1 MSNLSIGP
9 FDLVNPIGKGS
20 MGVVWKAIHRELGQ
34 PVAIKVLTALGA
46 QDENFRQSFTN
57 EVRAVARLHHPS
69 IIRIF
74 DYGITTQELCDASQG
89 EIVAGSQYYTME
101 LATGGTLPKPTSPL
115 PWLQMRFLLLELL
128 DALAH
133 AHARNVIHRD
143 IKPGNI
149 LLMHDGD
156 FSRVML
162 SDFGIAKAIGTK
174 ELPDGTVAGTP
185 RYMAPEQIL
194 NLTRDQGP
202 WTDLY
207 SIGCLAYL
215 FATGKRIFT
224 EAKARE
230 VLRCHLYETPEPV
243 TGPHLPEG
251 FQGWLSKM
259 LAKKV
264 YDRFEYASEAAWE
277 LVCLPDPVCNE
288 PVVQKDAHA
297 IIAVPEMPSSTQA
310 APQSIQDSKDSAAS
324 NEALE
329 DIDSNAECFGGA
341 PQESADSGDREPSL
355 IDPELSI
362 SDFPKLNPT
371 DRDPSLFDPAL
382 SIADLPGADDNPNE
396 PSLIDLEDDMS
407 QCIPKCDDN
416 SAPPRLQT
424 LEMPA
429 DSEVQDIQGVQPVP
443 DSAEADPIEPSSSSI
458 FRTLYQPDQI
468 SLQIAKQN
476 NDIQDIAEDLLADM
490 GETIRMN
497 AKDIEKVLA
506 DQAEKEAH
514 DAKSESKA
522 HTKHDLSTLAEVY
535 RQRQSMPKIIY
546 ENKQVVPAP
555 KTWRRES
562 FEDDFGQM
570 LGAGLGLW
578 GLRPIPMVGRE
589 HERDVIYD
597 ALLNTRSDRNIR
609 CILLDGP
616 RGTGKSRIIEWM
628 TQRAHELSIAHTLKA
643 QHYEDHL
650 NAPGIARAMMFYLSC
665 QGLPRHEALD
675 RIKAFLEEHPLKE
688 EHDDALPMLELM
700 ELQDDPQHPV
710 PQIHFATVD
719 EQYAVLA
726 RFLKRICHDR
736 AAVLWLDDVHYSTYS
751 MAFVEYML
759 DQPQG
764 DIPLLILAT
773 SRSEDLEKDSHQAY
787 VYEHLRQHQNVTRM
801 EIQPLDAKTH
811 LELVHQLIGL
821 DEELCQQVAQRTSGM
836 PLFAIQLVGDW
847 VERGLLVPGPS
858 GFTIK
863 EGASVALP
871 DSLHELWIDR
881 IRLIFR
887 DSKQISSIFEQLE
900 IAACLGT
907 LFDADEWRITCEIA
921 ELGSNLKTLECM
933 LAHQLFEV
941 RYPTIRFTH
950 ELLRE
955 SLIRYTKENGR
966 FKRHH
971 MLCAEMLESYFSE
984 SLTFYHERRAEHLLA
999 AKAYEACIEPLL
1011 HAATL
1016 RRQRSEFDA
1025 AHALYKKREFCLD
1038 QCNADENSPIRALGW
1053 LGEADTWLQQTN
1065 LEAAEPLIHKAA
1077 ELGTRTKSP
1086 VIRAIANKEYGILLH
1101 YRNNIAESI
1110 DALMT
1115 SLAAFNEIGERRRAA
1130 YQSDRAET
1138 LWLIGRIC
1146 DTRHELELARVYLQ
1160 QAIEIQTQL
1169 NDNYGLA
1176 RSYNTLG
1183 NTLQHGGFYEE
1194 ARQSLE
1200 YALQIFKKMGF
1211 RTHLAHCLIDI
1222 GEIYRLGYGMPDE
1235 AESYYKKAL
1244 DVYHELNTSDNGK
1257 TVIIINLVLLM
1268 LAKQRFTEAKALIL
1282 NEIERIEQNGQD
1294 FDLNW
1299 LYAELLPC
1307 CASSFDWPTFED
1319 VLTRLEHSL
1328 DASMVVDN
1336 DILYCTEM
1344 AWQMSGRLAPADLI
1358 QRCRNIAIQQAL
1370 KLNDAA
1376 ALTRMKYDG

>member
-1 MSNLSIGP
+1 MSLSIGP
-9 FDLVNPIGKGS
+9 FDLVKPIGKGS
-20 MGVVWKAIHRELGQ
+20 VGVVWKAIHRELGQ
-34 PVAIKVLTALGA
+34 PVAIKVLTTLGA

-74 DYGITTQELCDASQG
+74 DYGITTDELSEATHG

-143 IKPGNI
+143 IKPNNI
-149 LLMHDGD
+149 LLMHDGEA
-156 FSRVML
+156 SRVML
-162 SDFGIAKAIGTK
+162 TDFGIAKAIGTK
-174 ELPDGTVAGTP
+174 DLPDGTVAGTP

-215 FATGKRIFT
+215 FATGKRIFPH
-224 EAKARE
+224 AKARE
-230 VLRCHLYETPEPV
+230 VLRCHLYETPDPV
-243 TGPHLPEG
+243 TGAHLPEG
-251 FQGWLSKM
+251 FQNWLSKM

-277 LVCLPDPVCNE
+277 LVCLPDPVVND
-288 PVVQKDAHA
+288 PISDDHDAKA
-297 IIAVPEMPSSTQA
+297 SVSVPEHAKTENENENDNN
-310 APQSIQDSKDSAAS
+310 APQAQDACTHDDKPQDD
-324 NEALE
+324 ALD
-329 DIDSNAECFGGA
+329 DIDSNAECFG
-341 PQESADSGDREPSL
+341 ETCPS
-355 IDPELSI
+355 DDDTPE
-362 SDFPKLNPT
+362 
-371 DRDPSLFDPAL
+371 RDPSLFDPSKESL
-382 SIADLPGADDNPNE
+382 SDFAAADDAE
-396 PSLIDLEDDMS
+396 PSLIDLEDDLS
-407 QCIPKCDDN
+407 QSIPNSDDLAQD
-416 SAPPRLQT
+416 SAHDEPHLPTVEFPQ
-424 LEMPA
+424 
-429 DSEVQDIQGVQPVP
+429 DSHIHVSQNAL
-443 DSAEADPIEPSSSSI
+443 DSAENDPVAPSSSSI
-458 FRTLYQPDQI
+458 FKTLYQPDQI

-476 NDIQDIAEDLLADM
+476 SNIKDIAEDLLADM
-490 GETIRMN
+490 GETMRMD
-497 AKDIEKVLA
+497 AKDIEKVLISQQSA
-506 DQAEKEAH
+506 ASETQPHNAH
-514 DAKSESKA
+514 A
-522 HTKHDLSTLAEVY
+522 KHDLSTLAEVY
-535 RQRQSMPKIIY
+535 RQRQNLPKIIY
-546 ENKQVVPAP
+546 ENKQIVPAP

-562 FEDDFGQM
+562 FEDQAGQM

-597 ALLNTRSDRNIR
+597 ALIHTRSDRTVR
-609 CILLDGP
+609 CIILDGP
-616 RGTGKSRIIEWM
+616 RGTGKSRTIEWM

-665 QGLPRHEALD
+665 QNLPRHEALE
-675 RIKAFLEEHPLKE
+675 RIQAFLAEHPLEE

-700 ELQDDPQHPV
+700 ELQDDPQNPV
-710 PQIHFATVD
+710 PKIHFATLE
-719 EQYAVLA
+719 EQYDVLA

-736 AAVLWLDDVHYSTYS
+736 AAVLWLDDVHYSAYS
-751 MAFVEYML
+751 LAFVEYML
-759 DQPQG
+759 TMHPDG
-764 DIPLLILAT
+764 IPLLILAT
-773 SRSEDLEKDSHQAY
+773 SRSEDLEKDTRQAQL
-787 VYEHLRQHQNVTRM
+787 YESLLQHQNVTQM
-801 EIQPLDAKTH
+801 AIQPLDPETH
-811 LELVHQLIGL
+811 LKLVHQLIGL
-821 DEELCQQVAQRTSGM
+821 DDELCQQVAQRTSGM

-847 VERGLLVPGPS
+847 VERGLLVPGPT
-858 GFTIK
+858 GFKIK
-863 EGASVALP
+863 DGASVALP

-881 IRLIFR
+881 LKLIFR

-907 LFDADEWRITCEIA
+907 QFDADEWRITCEIA

-966 FKRHH
+966 FKHNH

-984 SLTFYHERRAEHLLA
+984 VLTFYHERRAEHLIA
-999 AKAYEACIEPLL
+999 AKAYEACIDPLL
-1011 HAATL
+1011 QAATL

-1038 QCNADENSPIRALGW
+1038 QCQADENSPIRALGW

-1065 LEAAEPLIHKAA
+1065 LDAAEPLIHKAA
-1077 ELGTRTKSP
+1077 DLGARTKSP
-1086 VIRAIANKEYGILLH
+1086 VIRALANKEYGILLH

-1110 DALMT
+1110 DALMNA
-1115 SLAAFNEIGERRRAA
+1115 LAAFNEIGERRKAA
-1130 YQSDRAET
+1130 YQADRAET

-1169 NDNYGLA
+1169 KDNYGLA
-1176 RSYNTLG
+1176 RAYNTLG
-1183 NTLQHGGFYEE
+1183 NTLQHGGFFEE

-1200 YALQIFKKMGF
+1200 YALQLFEKMGF
-1211 RTHLAHCLIDI
+1211 RIYIAHCLIDI
-1222 GEIYRLGYGMPDE
+1222 GEIYRLGYDMPDE
-1235 AESYYKKAL
+1235 AEAHYKKAL

-1268 LAKQRFTEAKALIL
+1268 LAKQRFAEAKTLVL

-1319 VLTRLEHSL
+1319 VLTRLEQSL
-1328 DASMVVDN
+1328 ETSMVVDN
-1336 DILYCTEM
+1336 DILYCTEL
-1344 AWQMSGRLAPADLI
+1344 AWQMSERLAPSELI
-1358 QRCRNIAIQQAL
+1358 QRCRDIAIQQAL

-1376 ALTRMKYDG
+1376 ALTRLKYEG